1 MPKTLRLA
9 ASAVLVAALGACGGG
24 TSGASSQTSQPA
36 PATTGSGSS
45 STTTAATTTADTT
58 TTPPSTTSTRV
69 MDPAVACARRTF
81 DGLSESERVGQLLM
95 VGLDTNAAST
105 SLDDEFASAHVGG
118 AILLGG
124 WEGRAKVVAATRH
137 LAGLRTKGVGVL
149 LAADQEGGEVHQLRG
164 DYPELPDALTQ
175 GTWSPAELTSRATT
189 LAKAIKASGINLNLA
204 PVADT
209 VPADLGRAN
218 EPIGRYGRQF
228 SSDPARNGR
237 MAAAFIQGMH
247 AGGVLA
253 TAKHFPGLGRIRS
266 NTDFNATGITDDVT
280 TANDPYLQ
288 PFSASIKGGVDLVM
302 VGSAIYS
309 KIDPGVNAMFS
320 RRIVNGILREQLGWQ
335 GVVIT
340 DDVGFAKAVKALSN
354 RERAVRFVQAG
365 GDIVLTADPLD
376 IGPMHAALLAK
387 AGSDPA
393 FAQLVDTST
402 MRVLVLKARNGLLT
416 CG

>member
-1 MPKTLRLA
+1 MSNAVRLTSA
-9 ASAVLVAALGACGGG
+9 ALLVAALGACAGG
-24 TSGASSQTSQPA
+24 TNSASSGSTTTAMTSSSSE
-36 PATTGSGSS
+36 ATTPSTTNATTAAPTSPSS
-45 STTTAATTTADTT
+45 STT
-58 TTPPSTTSTRV
+58 TRV
-69 MDPAVACARRTF
+69 MDPASACARSTF
-81 DGLSESERVGQLLM
+81 DGLTKSERVGQLLM
-95 VGLDTNAAST
+95 VGLDTNAPAS
-105 SLDDEFASAHVGG
+105 SLDDEFAAAHVGN

-124 WEGRAKVVAATRH
+124 WEGKDKVIAATDH
-137 LAGLRTKGVGVL
+137 LAAKRTKGIGVL

-175 GTWSPAELTSRATT
+175 GQWSAAELTSRATT

-209 VPADLGRAN
+209 VPADIGRAN
-218 EPIGRYGRQF
+218 EPIGKWGRQF
-228 SSDPARNGR
+228 SADPALNGR
-237 MAAAFIQGMH
+237 MSVAFIKGMH
-247 AGGVLA
+247 TGGVLT

-266 NTDFNATGITDDVT
+266 NTDFNSTGITDSVT

-320 RRIVNGILREQLGWQ
+320 KRIVTGMLREQLGWN

-340 DDVGFAKAVKALSN
+340 DDVGFAKAVRSLTNKQ
-354 RERAVRFVQAG
+354 RAVRFVQAG

-376 IGPMHAALLAK
+376 IRPMHEALLTT

-393 FAQLVDTST
+393 FAQLVDTSV
-402 MRVLVLKARNGLLT
+402 MRVLVLKARNGLLS

>member
-1 MPKTLRLA
+1 
-9 ASAVLVAALGACGGG
+9 
-24 TSGASSQTSQPA
+24 
-36 PATTGSGSS
+36 
-45 STTTAATTTADTT
+45 
-58 TTPPSTTSTRV
+58 
-69 MDPAVACARRTF
+69 MDPAAICARSTLES
-81 DGLSESERVGQLLM
+81 LSASERVGQLLM
-95 VGLDTNAAST
+95 VGLDTNAAAT
-105 SLDDEFASAHVGG
+105 SLDDEFAAAHVGG

-124 WEGRAKVVAATRH
+124 WEGRSKVVAATRH
-137 LAGLRTKGVGVL
+137 LAGQRTQGVGVL
-149 LAADQEGGEVHQLRG
+149 VAADQEGGEVHQLRG
-164 DYPELPDALTQ
+164 SAYPELPSALEQ
-175 GTWSPAELTSRATT
+175 GQWSTTRVTSEATN
-189 LAKAIKASGINLNLA
+189 LARSLKSSGVNVNLA

-218 EPIGRYGRQF
+218 EPIGRYGREF

-266 NTDFNATGITDDVT
+266 NTDFNATGITDGVT
-280 TANDPYLQ
+280 TADDPYLQ
-288 PFSASIKGGVDLVM
+288 PFSAAIEGGVDLVM

-309 KIDPGVNAMFS
+309 RIDPGVNAMFS
-320 RRIVNGILREQLGWQ
+320 RKIVNGILREQLGWQ

-376 IGPMHAALLAK
+376 IRPMHAALLARA
-387 AGSDPA
+387 AGDPA
-393 FAQLVDTST
+393 FATLVDTAT
-402 MRVLVLKARNGLLT
+402 MRVLVLKARNGLLN
-416 CG
+416 CA

>member
-1 MPKTLRLA
+1 
-9 ASAVLVAALGACGGG
+9 
-24 TSGASSQTSQPA
+24 
-36 PATTGSGSS
+36 
-45 STTTAATTTADTT
+45 
-58 TTPPSTTSTRV
+58 
-69 MDPAVACARRTF
+69 MDPAVRCARSTV
-81 DGLSESERVGQLLM
+81 DTMSESERVGQLLM
-95 VGLDTNAAST
+95 VGLDTNAAAS

-124 WEGRAKVVAATRH
+124 WEGRDKVVAATSH
-137 LAGLRTKGVGVL
+137 LAAQRTNGVGVL

-164 DYPELPDALTQ
+164 SAYPELPSALEQ
-175 GTWSPAELTSRATT
+175 GQWSPSRLTTEATT
-189 LAKAIKASGINLNLA
+189 LARAMKDSGINLNLA

-218 EPIGRYGRQF
+218 EPIGRYGREF
-228 SSDPARNGR
+228 SDDPARNGR
-237 MAAAFIQGMH
+237 MAMAFIRGMH

-253 TAKHFPGLGRIRS
+253 TAKHFPGLGRITS

-288 PFSASIKGGVDLVM
+288 PFSASMRGGVDLVM

-309 KIDPGVNAMFS
+309 RIDPGVNAMFS
-320 RRIVNGILREQLGWQ
+320 QRIVTGLLREQLGWQ

-340 DDVGFAKAVKALSN
+340 DDVGFAKAVTALSN

-376 IGPMHAALLAK
+376 IRPMHAALLAK
-387 AGSDPA
+387 AAADPA
-393 FAQLVDTST
+393 FGTLVDTAVD
-402 MRVLVLKARNGLLT
+402 RVLVLKARHGLLT
-416 CG
+416 CR

>member
-1 MPKTLRLA
+1 ME
-9 ASAVLVAALGACGGG
+9 
-24 TSGASSQTSQPA
+24 
-36 PATTGSGSS
+36 
-45 STTTAATTTADTT
+45 
-58 TTPPSTTSTRV
+58 
-69 MDPAVACARRTF
+69 PAVACARATF

-95 VGLDTNAAST
+95 VGLDTNAPAS

-124 WEGRAKVVAATRH
+124 WDGRDKVVAATRH
-137 LAGLRTKGVGVL
+137 LSAQRTRGVGVL
-149 LAADQEGGEVHQLRG
+149 IAADQEGGEVHQLRG
-164 DYPELPDALTQ
+164 DAYPSLPSALEQ
-175 GTWSPAELTSRATT
+175 GRWSPTELTDRATT

-209 VPADLGRAN
+209 VPAELGRGN
-218 EPIGRYGRQF
+218 EPIGRYGREF

-237 MAAAFIQGMH
+237 MATAFIKGMH

-280 TANDPYLQ
+280 TANDAYLQ
-288 PFSASIKGGVDLVM
+288 PFSASMTAGVDLVM

-309 KIDPGVNAMFS
+309 RIDPGVNAMFS
-320 RRIVNGILREQLGWQ
+320 KRIVTGILREQLGWQ

-340 DDVGFAKAVKALSN
+340 DDVGFAKAVRALSN
-354 RERAVRFVQAG
+354 KERAVRFVGAG

-376 IGPMHAALLAK
+376 IRPMHSALLSK

-393 FAQLVDTST
+393 FKGLVDTAA

-416 CG
+416 CA